1 MNMGSGLYVFSTRA
15 ALAAGVLA
23 ALVLAGTA
31 LAGTWSN
38 GIPIAIADSGSPP
51 TVASSYPSQIVVSGE
66 PTPSD
71 VNVILNGFSHTFGD
85 DVDMLLV
92 GPQGQSVILMSD
104 AIGDVASNL
113 VLTFDDQAANF
124 LPDEDP
130 AATGSYKPTNYGP
143 SSPDVCPNEPSTD
156 AWPSAPAGPYGS
168 ALSLFNG
175 VNPNGTWR
183 LFIVD
188 DCAGDAGSISGG
200 WSLVFTS
207 PTVVELASFS
217 ARTEKKG
224 VLVRWRSASENG
236 LLGFN
241 VFRARGKT
249 VTKLNHSLLRARGGA
264 TGRSYSFLDRGAR
277 RGRTYTYRL
286 QSVSTAGKR
295 AWIARTSVRP

>member
-1 MNMGSGLYVFSTRA
+1 MRG
-15 ALAAGVLA
+15 ALTAGVLA
-23 ALVLAGTA
+23 ALVLVGTA
-31 LAGTWSN
+31 LAGTFSN
-38 GIPIAIADSGSPP
+38 ASPIAIVDSATPP

-66 PTPSD
+66 PTPND
-71 VNVILNGFSHTFGD
+71 MNVILTGFSHTFGD
-85 DVDMLLV
+85 DVDILLV

-113 VLTFDDQAANF
+113 TLTFDDQAANF

-130 AATGSYKPTNYGP
+130 AASGSYKPTNFGP
-143 SSPDVCPNEPSTD
+143 SSPDACPSEPSTD
-156 AWPSAPAGPYGS
+156 TWPSAPAGPYGS
-168 ALSLFNG
+168 VLSVFNG

-200 WSLVFTS
+200 WSLTFIS

-217 ARTEKKG
+217 ARTQKKG

-241 VFRARGKT
+241 VYRARGKT
-249 VTKLNHSLLRARGGA
+249 LTKLNHSLIRARGGV
-264 TGRSYSFLDRGAR
+264 TGRTYSYLDRSAR
-277 RGRTYTYRL
+277 RGRTYTFRL